1 MIRLAF
7 NAVQC
12 LCLVDDRRVSSHEV
26 GHIFR
31 LQHARAGGGRL
42 LFSGTNG
49 MTLAQEEIT
58 LARYVAGQLLKA
70 RS

>member
-1 MIRLAF
+1 M
-7 NAVQC
+7 
-12 LCLVDDRRVSSHEV
+12 